1 MIGNASTA
9 WISEQLHAQAAG
21 DPTPFFVYLAP
32 HAPHTAPN
40 GQSMVAPW
48 YKHTLPGIKAP
59 RTASFGVAAPDHHW
73 YATTALTLLSG
84 SPATSW
90 TAGSWRRSRR

>member
-1 MIGNASTA
+1 MLIFSSEIWAGSNYATSVIGNATTA
-9 WISEQLHAQAAG
+9 WLSEQLRAQAAG

-73 YATTALTLLSG
+73 
-84 SPATSW
+84 
-90 TAGSWRRSRR
+90 